1 MGNLCAKQSQVDF
14 AEGQVCKK
22 RIDCKVKDAY
32 KLGKTLGTGGF
43 AIVKLATDRKT
54 GEQFA
59 VKIMTLPPAGVEPG
73 DNENTRE
80 DIFKEI
86 DILCGLNHENVVYLK
101 EYFEEGNK
109 VYLITELVT
118 GGELLEAVLQRGSYS
133 EGEARLAFVQL
144 LRGIQYLHSKH
155 AAAVKIADFGLA
167 KQSADAMSTVCGTPQ
182 YVAPEVIQGTS
193 GTVYGPAVDMWSSGV
208 VLFILLGGY
217 PPFWSENEPALF
229 EQIRRGKFSFD
240 DPVWDVISHSAK
252 DLITKLLAVHPNQ
265 RLTAAQCLD
274 HPWVTAGSVPSN
286 PLTAARNKMQA
297 LSMKAPGFAA
307 AMAAA
312 VALGEEAVATG
323 APAASVAGE
332 MGQEEQ
338 AAAEEQQE
346 DKPLY
351 GLTPQQIAALGLSGP
366 GLNTPDPA
374 TLSSKHYMR
383 GERFDPSNPAG
394 LGFSARAATQSSS
407 SSYSMPPAAAGGPGG
422 AAAAATMAGRG
433 RSYSGA
439 RAAYGDYQSYP
450 EGRPIFLPEAERF
463 GNPPDLPSL
472 LLQQRVIYISMPFL
486 PSVTELVVAQCYY
499 LDFDDKN
506 RQKPIYVYLNST
518 GCINEQGRRCQR
530 TTNSTRYGLL
540 WASPAHRCTRG

>member
-1 MGNLCAKQSQVDF
+1 MGNLCGKLAHVEPADGQAAGSRQASTTPGTRVASKSQAAAQPEPSGGSVKKQQPPSEQQHKKVQWSIP
-14 AEGQVCKK
+14 AEPPGQQEQTTTSSAEQQPTAAAADDAQPVCKK
-22 RIDCKVKDAY
+22 RTDCKVKDAY

-43 AIVKLATDRKT
+43 AIVKLATDKKT

-144 LRGIQYLHSKH
+144 LRGIQYLHSKNVVH
-155 AAAVKIADFGLA
+155 RDLKLENLLLASPDDITKVKIADFGLA

-193 GTVYGPAVDMWSSGV
+193 GTVYGPAVDMWSAGV

-229 EQIRRGKFSFD
+229 EQIRRGKYSFD

-252 DLITKLLAVHPNQ
+252 DLISKLLIVHPNQ
-265 RLTAAQCLD
+265 RLTATQCLE

-312 VALGEEAVATG
+312 EALGEEAVATG
-323 APAASVAGE
+323 VIGGGVAVGGE
-332 MGQEEQ
+332 MGQ
-338 AAAEEQQE
+338 A
-346 DKPLY
+346 Y
-351 GLTPQQIAALGLSGP
+351 
-366 GLNTPDPA
+366 
-374 TLSSKHYMR
+374 
-383 GERFDPSNPAG
+383 
-394 LGFSARAATQSSS
+394 
-407 SSYSMPPAAAGGPGG
+407 AAAGG
-422 AAAAATMAGRG
+422 
-433 RSYSGA
+433 
-439 RAAYGDYQSYP
+439 Q
-450 EGRPIFLPEAERF
+450 
-463 GNPPDLPSL
+463 
-472 LLQQRVIYISMPFL
+472 
-486 PSVTELVVAQCYY
+486 
-499 LDFDDKN
+499 
-506 RQKPIYVYLNST
+506 
-518 GCINEQGRRCQR
+518 
-530 TTNSTRYGLL
+530 
-540 WASPAHRCTRG
+540 